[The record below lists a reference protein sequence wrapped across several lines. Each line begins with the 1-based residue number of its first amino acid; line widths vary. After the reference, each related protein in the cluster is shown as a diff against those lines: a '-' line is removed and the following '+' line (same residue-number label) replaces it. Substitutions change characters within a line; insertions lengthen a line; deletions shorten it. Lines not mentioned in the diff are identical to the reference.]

1 MRYNSYMITIAVS
14 ILLLASCSSKQETTT
29 AQDNNTPI
37 AVTTAL
43 PSTSNQSAVQ
53 LSGKLGATNTTMVST
68 RLMGTITKV
77 NVNVGDKVQ
86 AGQTLA
92 VVNSSD
98 VAAKGAQVDAMIAEA
113 EAHLTNAQKDYD
125 RYTQLYQ
132 QQSASAKELDNITLQ
147 YQAAKAR
154 VAAAKQMRNE
164 VNVNAQYAV
173 IKAPFAGIVSQKNA
187 TIGGMATPGMPLFTI
202 EQGGALVAYVGI
214 PESDVQHIQV
224 GNIAT
229 INVSATNS
237 TYQGKVL
244 ELNASSQFTGGQYM
258 AKISITSPNANLY
271 AGMYVQ
277 VTIPYGK
284 KENSNHNSTIMI
296 PAAAIYRKDQLQGVF
311 TIGANNRAVLRW
323 LRLGKTEGNMVEVLS
338 GLTANEVFVLNADGK
353 LYNGARVTVR

>member
-1 MRYNSYMITIAVS
+1 MRYNSYIITSAVS
-14 ILLLASCSSKQETTT
+14 ILLLTSCSSKQETTT
-29 AQDNNTPI
+29 VQDNNTPI

-43 PSTSNQSAVQ
+43 PTTSHQSVIQ
-53 LSGKLGATNTTMVST
+53 LSGKLGATNTTIVST

-86 AGQTLA
+86 AGQILA
-92 VVNSSD
+92 IVNSSD
-98 VAAKGAQVDAMIAEA
+98 VAAKAAQIDAMITEA
-113 EAHLTNAQKDYD
+113 EAHLANAQKDYD

-224 GNIAT
+224 GNTAI

-258 AKISITSPNANLY
+258 AKISITSPKENLY
-271 AGMYVQ
+271 SGMYVQ

-284 KENSNHNSTIMI
+284 KENSNSTIMI
-296 PAAAIYRKDQLQGVF
+296 PTAAIYRKDQLQGVF

-323 LRLGKTEGNMVEVLS
+323 LRLGKTEGDMVEVLS
-338 GLTANEVFVLNADGK
+338 GLSANEAFILNADGK
-353 LYNGARVTVR
+353 LYNGVRVTVR